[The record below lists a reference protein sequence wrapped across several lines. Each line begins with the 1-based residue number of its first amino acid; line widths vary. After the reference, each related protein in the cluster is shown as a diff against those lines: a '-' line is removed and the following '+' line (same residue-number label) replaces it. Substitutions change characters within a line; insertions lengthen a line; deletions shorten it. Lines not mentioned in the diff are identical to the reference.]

1 MTLTAL
7 VMTFEDDG
15 TATANI
21 LADLS
26 DDELSAL
33 VGRKVKFFSE
43 RYGDYIGKVV
53 GTDGPF
59 LIVGFD
65 PPPKSGMGQGSML
78 EILD

>member
-1 MTLTAL
+1 MTLNAL

-15 TATANI
+15 TATANV

-33 VGRKVKFFSE
+33 VGRKVKFLSE
-43 RYGDYIGKVV
+43 RYGEYLGEVV

-59 LIVGFD
+59 VVVGFD
-65 PPPKSGMGQGSML
+65 PPPESGLGQGSML
-78 EILD
+78 EILY